1 QLKSLASMLIKRFA
15 QGSTL
20 QSAIA
25 SASAI
30 LQSADEMK
38 MAELNDPTLACAQS
52 DNSGNLVGDRGSD
65 AFVYRGRNRWGRV
78 RPPLHVLSAWPQHR
92 IEENGSILMAW
103 LDCHHIQNPIFSS
116 KPEIKSIQDQSH
128 GTFWQAQNP
137 SLRHKPPHNL
147 TPTVSHCLLRQTS

>member
-1 QLKSLASMLIKRFA
+1 MQLGKFPISPEMVDTPEELSNDHAHDTQTSCMANKMPEFFEHRFQSGAIRQLKSLASMLIKRFA

-65 AFVYRGRNRWGRV
+65 AFVYRGRNRCERV

-92 IEENGSILMAW
+92 IEE
-103 LDCHHIQNPIFSS
+103 
-116 KPEIKSIQDQSH
+116 
-128 GTFWQAQNP
+128 
-137 SLRHKPPHNL
+137 
-147 TPTVSHCLLRQTS
+147 